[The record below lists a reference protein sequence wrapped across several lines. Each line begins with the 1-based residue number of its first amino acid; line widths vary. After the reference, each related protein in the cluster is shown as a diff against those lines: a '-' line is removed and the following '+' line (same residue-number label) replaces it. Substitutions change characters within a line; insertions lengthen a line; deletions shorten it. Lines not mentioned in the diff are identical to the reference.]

1 MRVQRIVLVW
11 GMCASLAGCGSWFE
25 YDKPTAAK
33 QQEQKER
40 DQRTRDEVARATE
53 NAKPKLQEAGRK
65 VGEAARSAAE
75 TARATAEGVRE
86 GWNRGKNGTVD
97 LNSANQAELT
107 GLPGISSLDARNII
121 AGRPYQSA
129 HDVVG
134 RGVLT
139 EEQYRKI
146 ADAVV
151 AR

>member
-1 MRVQRIVLVW
+1 MRAQRIILLLALSS
-11 GMCASLAGCGSWFE
+11 GLAGCGSWFE
-25 YDKPTAAK
+25 YDKPTAEK
-33 QQEQKER
+33 QQEQAER
-40 DQRTRDEVARATE
+40 DQKTRDEVARATE

-86 GWNRGKNGTVD
+86 GWNRGKAGTLD
-97 LNSANQAELT
+97 LNSANRAELAS
-107 GLPGISSLDARNII
+107 LPGLSTLDARNII
-121 AGRPYQSA
+121 AGRPYKSA
-129 HDVVG
+129 HDLVS

-146 ADAVV
+146 EDSVV